1 MKRKAQPKPE
11 PPPAFCSWCNLGP
24 VDEHVR
30 ARGIHEE
37 CEELREMRDEQAA
50 ATTKRKSERK

>member
-1 MKRKAQPKPE
+1 MKRKPQAKPE
-11 PPPAFCSWCNLGP
+11 ILPATCSWCNLGP

-50 ATTKRKSERK
+50 AMRNRKRGAT

>member
-1 MKRKAQPKPE
+1 MKRKPQPKPE
-11 PPPAFCSWCNLGP
+11 PLPAFCSWCHLGP
-24 VDEHVR
+24 ADEHVR

-50 ATTKRKSERK
+50 AMRNRKREAT